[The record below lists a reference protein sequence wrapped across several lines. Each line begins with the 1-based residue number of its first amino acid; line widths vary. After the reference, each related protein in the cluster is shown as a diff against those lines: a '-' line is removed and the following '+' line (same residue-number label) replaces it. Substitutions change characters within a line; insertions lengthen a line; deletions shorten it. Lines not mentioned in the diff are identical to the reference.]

1 MGEAMEEN
9 PYKAPQKDTPRRKTD
24 RIWPTLFDLVLLL
37 ALLLIVLL
45 TVRSR

>member
-9 PYKAPQKDTPRRKTD
+9 PYKAPQKDTPRGKTV
-24 RIWPTLFDLVLLL
+24 RISPTLFDLVLLL

-45 TVRSR
+45 SLRSR